1 MKFSI
6 DQQSLRDLNIFTS
19 TADAMP
25 IIKLFRLTKTL
36 GGREMLHEMMNS
48 PSADINFLENRI
60 ATIQYIKDQK
70 LSLAISS
77 DQLDLIEHYLKY
89 DKNFLRNNIID
100 SSLDFIKNKI
110 HLGVS
115 YYTITTGIKY
125 IIKLTETLRQYIQ
138 TIKESDAPKGIKL
151 HAENIEKILELPL
164 VRKTTTIPFSK
175 LRFYHINKID
185 GLVRKKLQK
194 DLRVL
199 LRLVYELD
207 VYEALAYIMETKGM
221 CLPTY
226 SASETLS
233 VSIKG
238 VYHPE
243 IKNAVVNDIE
253 IDQHNNMTFLTGSN
267 MAGKS
272 SFLKAVGLSVYLAH
286 IGFPIF
292 ANQMTTT
299 VFNGMI
305 TTINLPDNL
314 TNGLSHYYSEVKR
327 VKETATKLIEDKKI
341 FVIFDELFRG
351 TNVKDAFDASLL
363 IISELTSIRNSAFFI
378 STHIVELA
386 EELTKYQNVSF
397 KYMDTFFREERPVFT
412 YKLVN
417 GISKERIGMYIV
429 KNEGIVEIIR
439 EAVKNQQ

>member
-25 IIKLFRLTKTL
+25 IIKLFKLTKTP

-48 PSADINFLENRI
+48 PSSDINFLKNRT
-60 ATIQYIKDQK
+60 ATIQYINDQK

-77 DQLDLIEHYLKY
+77 DQLDLIEHYLKH
-89 DKNFLRNNIID
+89 DKSFLRNNIID
-100 SSLDFIKNKI
+100 SSIDFFKNKI

-125 IIKLTETLRQYIQ
+125 IIKLTETLREYVQ
-138 TIKESDAPKGIKL
+138 TIKESNAPNGIKL
-151 HAENIEKILELPL
+151 HVEKILDLPL

-185 GLVRKKLQK
+185 GVVRKKLQK

-221 CLPTY
+221 CLPNYT
-226 SASETLS
+226 ASETLS

-327 VKETATKLIEDKKI
+327 VKETATRLSEDKNI

-378 STHIVELA
+378 STHVVELA

-397 KYMDTFFREERPVFT
+397 KYIDTFFEEERPIFT
-412 YKLVN
+412 YKLVS
-417 GISKERIGMYIV
+417 GISKERLGMYIV